1 MNISTLNLI
10 PSNTPHT
17 IVEIKAGIESK
28 RKLLAMGLHAG
39 DSIIKLNRS
48 SWSPVLI
55 RNLTTRSSK
64 IAIGQGL
71 AKKILVADA
80 KP

>member
-1 MNISTLNLI
+1 MSILTLNQI
-10 PSNTPHT
+10 PSNIPHT

-39 DSIIKLNRS
+39 DSIVKLNRS

-55 RNLTTRSSK
+55 RNLPTHSSR

-71 AKKILVADA
+71 AKKIVVAA
-80 KP
+80 ARP